1 MSTNL
6 QDRYENL
13 SKESNP
19 VVFLDIAIGSHDAGR
34 VLIEL
39 FADTV
44 PRTCENFRQFCTGEF
59 KRNSL
64 AQGYKG
70 AKFHRIIKDFMCQG
84 GDFLNGDGTG
94 CTSIYGERFADESF
108 GRRHDSPFLLSMANS
123 GPNSNGCQFFILT
136 QPSPWLDNKHVVFG
150 KVIEGF
156 LTVRKIEAVP
166 TGKSNLPTLPILIT
180 QCGQM

>member
-1 MSTNL
+1 MIPLFSCIPK
-6 QDRYENL
+6 
-13 SKESNP
+13 S
-19 VVFLDIAIGSHDAGR
+19 VFF
-34 VLIEL
+34 V
-39 FADTV
+39 
-44 PRTCENFRQFCTGEF
+44 
-59 KRNSL
+59 
-64 AQGYKG
+64 
-70 AKFHRIIKDFMCQG
+70 
-84 GDFLNGDGTG
+84 
-94 CTSIYGERFADESF
+94 ESF
-108 GRRHDSPFLLSMANS
+108 LRLAAAVLLNCPFLLDSNFSFFCRSMANS